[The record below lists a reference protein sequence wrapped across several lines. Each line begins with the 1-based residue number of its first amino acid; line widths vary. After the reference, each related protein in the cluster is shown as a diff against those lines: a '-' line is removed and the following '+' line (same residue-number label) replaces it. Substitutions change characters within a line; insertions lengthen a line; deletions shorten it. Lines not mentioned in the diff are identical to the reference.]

1 MIKVKRWTCIIL
13 YVGTLCVLLTSCAHV
28 ADKGKTFY
36 GWGHAKMDA
45 QGNVL
50 EIESDSPF
58 KGIMSV
64 FGLGG

>member
-1 MIKVKRWTCIIL
+1 MTKAKRWTCIIL
-13 YVGTLCVLLTSCAHV
+13 YVGTLCALLSGCASISE
-28 ADKGKTFY
+28 DRNTFY

-45 QGNVL
+45 QGKVL

-64 FGLGG
+64 FGIGG